1 VRLIEECD
9 REGKPLPVVPQPEL
23 PDLKPAPKIFKE
35 TCEIDFSKTATE
47 IKNFVR
53 GLSPYP
59 GAWMM
64 WNENVVKV
72 FKAAISLVASAK
84 GHIIVQCKDGY
95 VDILELQAAG
105 KKRMDTKAFLNGV
118 R

>member
-1 VRLIEECD
+1 
-9 REGKPLPVVPQPEL
+9 
-23 PDLKPAPKIFKE
+23 
-35 TCEIDFSKTATE
+35 
-47 IKNFVR
+47 
-53 GLSPYP
+53 
-59 GAWMM
+59 MM